1 MGLFD
6 FLTGNKTTKNGLNLI
21 YSKKGDLLYEFNKI
35 AGKIEGKL
43 KVYYSLK
50 ESSNNPSIS
59 RKQVGL
65 VYEEYFFLN
74 GLPNGNYKRFDR
86 ESKLIIEIE
95 SIKSEIIDFNS
106 SFYIQIYT
114 KEIRLLFSNFYEVN
128 GNVRINN
135 YHYEI
140 INNKIIKE
148 FYENGQLKYDNQ
160 NGMHYY
166 ENGQL
171 KQNSR
176 RCKKYYENGQLEL
189 NWKSGEAYYENGQ
202 LKTNP
207 KSGEEYYKNGQLKFD
222 LMNGREYYKNGSIK
236 IKNDNGAKYF
246 KLENLNRENFKRNN
260 SFDCFIKGDS
270 IISNTMIYN
279 YYKNVLI
286 YNESGEFYNVGQIIE
301 IYFQENYLKGISR
314 TRQWHH
320 ERGGHIQITPLKHWK
335 TEYSEPLLI
344 NNFCFIVNVEYYYDQ
359 FSCSSLM
366 SNNKTAAHT
375 TTHLNPYTGLYNNI
389 HYENGINTNNINFHT
404 KEN

>member
-95 SIKSEIIDFNS
+95 YIKSEIIDFNS
-106 SFYIQIYT
+106 SFYIQIDT
-114 KEIRLLFSNFYEVN
+114 KGIRLLFSNFYEVN

-207 KSGEEYYKNGQLKFD
+207 TSGEEYYENGQLKFD
-222 LMNGREYYKNGSIK
+222 LMNGREYYENGSIK
-236 IKNDNGAKYF
+236 IKNDKGAKYF
-246 KLENLNRENFKRNN
+246 KLENLNQENFKRNN
-260 SFDCFIKGDS
+260 SFDCFIEGDS

-286 YNESGEFYNVGQIIE
+286 YNESGEFYTVGQIIE
-301 IYFQENYLKGISR
+301 IYSQENYLKRDSRIRERYASLGVRISR
-314 TRQWHH
+314 T
-320 ERGGHIQITPLKHWK
+320 PLLYWK
-335 TEYSEPLLI
+335 TEYSEPILI
-344 NNFCFIVNVEYYYDQ
+344 NNFCFIVNVDYYQ
-359 FSCSSLM
+359 
-366 SNNKTAAHT
+366 NAIKTNMNT